1 MKERANKI
9 NRVSKSDSP
18 ERVRERNRNKE
29 RQGNREMSRERS
41 SRSRVSLED
50 FVLIWMRFR
59 MRRIKRIGGYI
70 LDCNWTLWRRAT
82 DLKYIL
88 CWSVVSFNL
97 QFTTCACCCCSSF
110 VWLASE
116 EEQKD
121 SNRQRGQRSRNTT
134 EKQHK
139 IIWCAS
145 QSQDLLAESQS
156 AAIFESPAIFIK
168 RRGRAAT
175 TISFMFRVHIS
186 TVRYSERGSEPR
198 ILLNKKPR
206 KDRRTFRVAAR
217 AGNAHEPWAAVYSE
231 QWM

>member
-18 ERVRERNRNKE
+18 ERVRERNGNKE

-59 MRRIKRIGGYI
+59 IRRRKRIGGYI

-97 QFTTCACCCCSSF
+97 QFTTCACCCCSF

-156 AAIFESPAIFIK
+156 AAIFESPAIFMK

-175 TISFMFRVHIS
+175 AISFMFRVHY
-186 TVRYSERGSEPR
+186 TYPRYVIVSEGASQEYCWTRSRP
-198 ILLNKKPR
+198 KK
-206 KDRRTFRVAAR
+206 DSRTFRVAAR

-231 QWM
+231 